1 LAGSE
6 GSQFFGITSE
16 LGPGFFILIVYS
28 MFAGF
33 FQYLFNC
40 AVSGHYQID
49 VHDKINYVWTTVF
62 KRFLRNTE
70 NATVTHNQMA
80 ANQKGTESI
89 LCFEGA

>member
-1 LAGSE
+1 
-6 GSQFFGITSE
+6 
-16 LGPGFFILIVYS
+16 
-28 MFAGF
+28 
-33 FQYLFNC
+33 
-40 AVSGHYQID
+40 
-49 VHDKINYVWTTVF
+49 VWTTVF